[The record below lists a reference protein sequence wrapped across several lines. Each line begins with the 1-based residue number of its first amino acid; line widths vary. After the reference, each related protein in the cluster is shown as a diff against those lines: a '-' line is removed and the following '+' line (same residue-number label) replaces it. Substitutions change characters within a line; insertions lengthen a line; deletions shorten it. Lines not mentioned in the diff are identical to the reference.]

1 MLKSRTLFLL
11 LAAGLLALWYFATR
25 GDKHADIPASE
36 RPNDPWVFRS
46 VLDKQPRM
54 ITFALDDHL
63 WVAYSTD
70 SCALYKAWSGSA
82 AFEGA
87 VYNMRHGPQPMS
99 VGPAWFENTH
109 KRPWL
114 VKTSAGIETPRTDY
128 KGHRYTKGGH
138 AEIMYDLV
146 LASGQRI
153 RINEQPELVKVD
165 RQRGFQRTFT
175 VSNAP
180 AGAEIILRTNAA
192 SIAAPSAVETNG
204 AWKTVESKYL
214 PQVSDNLS
222 AMEID
227 GELTLRNNGSTTL
240 TTMFVAMPCIPNPF
254 DAERRAAAESEQTV
268 SPGERLMAKND
279 CRTCHNPQVQTV
291 GPGYAQIA
299 QRYKNTPENI
309 EKLAKKVM
317 AGGSGVWGVAAMSAH
332 PDLQPED
339 AKSMVAYVLSLDE
352 GEDDGEGGPAKSLAD
367 IPANKWLSPEKVK
380 DADLLPGHVV
390 ICPPYST
397 GLLGRIPTPRTAAI
411 TGWALDAGA
420 IYRMRCDAAFPLSD
434 HAGFDDL
441 IRFVE
446 LVRPKRVLTLHGF
459 AREFA
464 QTLRE
469 RGWDALAIGQGNQLE
484 FRLSG

>member
-309 EKLAKKVM
+309 EKLAKKVIFQ
-317 AGGSGVWGVAAMSAH
+317 
-332 PDLQPED
+332 L
-339 AKSMVAYVLSLDE
+339 
-352 GEDDGEGGPAKSLAD
+352 
-367 IPANKWLSPEKVK
+367 NF
-380 DADLLPGHVV
+380 
-390 ICPPYST
+390 
-397 GLLGRIPTPRTAAI
+397 
-411 TGWALDAGA
+411 AL
-420 IYRMRCDAAFPLSD
+420 
-434 HAGFDDL
+434 
-441 IRFVE
+441 VQQ
-446 LVRPKRVLTLHGF
+446 V
-459 AREFA
+459 
-464 QTLRE
+464 
-469 RGWDALAIGQGNQLE
+469 
-484 FRLSG
+484 